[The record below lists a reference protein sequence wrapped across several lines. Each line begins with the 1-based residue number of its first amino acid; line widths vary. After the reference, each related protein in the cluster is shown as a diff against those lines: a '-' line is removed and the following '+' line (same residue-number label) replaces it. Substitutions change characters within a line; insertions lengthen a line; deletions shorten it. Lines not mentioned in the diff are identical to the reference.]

1 MDKNRGVW
9 LTVLGLIQGPN
20 KAVRKKGKKRK
31 KWWKCPHKA

>member
-20 KAVRKKGKKRK
+20 KAVRKKKGKNGGKV
-31 KWWKCPHKA
+31 PTKA